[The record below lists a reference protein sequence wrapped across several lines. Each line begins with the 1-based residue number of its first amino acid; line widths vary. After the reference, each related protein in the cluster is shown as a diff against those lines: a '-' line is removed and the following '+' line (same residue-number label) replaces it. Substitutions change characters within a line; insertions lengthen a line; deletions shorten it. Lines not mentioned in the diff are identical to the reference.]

1 MRLYLDEHVPVV
13 LASFLVAHGADC
25 LTTRDAGNLSLSDE
39 DQLIAAA
46 RDHRTLVTFDSVDF
60 CVWPKS
66 GAWLAARIR
75 ASFFQKYCRSRNS
88 FGVSVPCWFI
98 VMNVISRMPFC
109 GWRLHRKTE
118 PCPLL
123 QRGGIETCT
132 QLSAIS

>member
-60 CVWPKS
+60 LRLAQEWRVAGRSHWGIILSKVLPLPELFRRFRS
-66 GAWLAARIR
+66 LLVHSHERDLTDAILWLALPP
-75 ASFFQKYCRSRNS
+75 KN
-88 FGVSVPCWFI
+88 
-98 VMNVISRMPFC
+98 
-109 GWRLHRKTE
+109 
-118 PCPLL
+118 
-123 QRGGIETCT
+123 
-132 QLSAIS
+132 